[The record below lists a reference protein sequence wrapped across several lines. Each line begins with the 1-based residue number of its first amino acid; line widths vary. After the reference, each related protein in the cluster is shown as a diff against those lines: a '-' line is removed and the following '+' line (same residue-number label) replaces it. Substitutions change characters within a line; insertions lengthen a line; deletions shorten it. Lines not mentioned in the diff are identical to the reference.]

1 VSSSPEKA
9 GDPPWVDEHVSEV
22 DAPASI
28 VWPAL
33 LRTVERM
40 TAGTAAPR
48 YARAVGCA
56 DTESGGPR
64 PLEVG
69 STVPGFHVAELIPE
83 RLLLLRGSHHFSNY
97 ALSFRLEPLGG
108 RRTRLLAETRA
119 EFPGLE
125 GGVYRAL
132 VIGTRMHVL
141 VTRRVLRT
149 VARRAEAAPSAGSS
163 SSSDGGASPPAG
175 RV

>member
-9 GDPPWVDEHVSEV
+9 GDLPWVDEHATEV
-22 DAPASI
+22 DAPAGV

-33 LRTVERM
+33 LRSVERM
-40 TAGTAAPR
+40 TAGGAAPR

-56 DTESGGPR
+56 DTEPGGPR

-69 STVPGFHVAELIPE
+69 STVPGFHVAELIRE
-83 RLLLLRGSHHFSNY
+83 RLLVLQGSHHFSDY

-119 EFPGLE
+119 EFPGFK

-141 VTRRVLRT
+141 VTRRALRD
-149 VARRAEAAPSAGSS
+149 VVRRVESAPAARAG
-163 SSSDGGASPPAG
+163 
-175 RV
+175 

>member
-1 VSSSPEKA
+1 MSSSPEKA
-9 GDPPWVDEHVSEV
+9 GDLPWVDEHATEV
-22 DAPASI
+22 DAPASV

-40 TAGTAAPR
+40 AAGGAAPR
-48 YARAVGCA
+48 YARAVGCS

-69 STVPGFHVAELIPE
+69 STVPGFHVAEMIPE
-83 RLLLLRGSHHFSNY
+83 RLLILRGSHHFSDY
-97 ALSFRLEPLGG
+97 ALSFSLEPLGG

-119 EFPGLE
+119 EFPGFK

-141 VTRRVLRT
+141 VTRRVLRA
-149 VARRAEAAPSAGSS
+149 VARRVDSAP
-163 SSSDGGASPPAG
+163 ASRPG
-175 RV
+175 

>member
-1 VSSSPEKA
+1 MASSTEKA
-9 GDPPWVDEHVSEV
+9 AELPWIDEHGQEV
-22 DAPASI
+22 DAPASV

-40 TAGTAAPR
+40 TAGGAAPR
-48 YARAVGCA
+48 YARVVGSV

-83 RLLLLRGSHHFSNY
+83 RLLVLAGSHHFSNY
-97 ALSFRLEPLGG
+97 ALSFSLEPLGG
-108 RRTRLLAETRA
+108 RRTRLVAETRA
-119 EFPGLE
+119 EFPGLK

-141 VTRRVLRT
+141 ITRRALHG
-149 VARRAEAAPSAGSS
+149 VARRVESARSAAA
-163 SSSDGGASPPAG
+163 A
-175 RV
+175 V

>member
-1 VSSSPEKA
+1 MTAPEGPVA
-9 GDPPWVDEHVSEV
+9 ASDLPWVDEHATEV
-22 DAPASI
+22 DGPAGV

-33 LRTVERM
+33 LRSVERM
-40 TAGTAAPR
+40 TAGGAAPR

-83 RLLLLRGSHHFSNY
+83 RLLVLQGSHHFSSY
-97 ALSFRLEPLGG
+97 ALSFRLEPMGG

-119 EFPGLE
+119 DFPGFE

-141 VTRRVLRT
+141 VTRRVLRN
-149 VARRAEAAPSAGSS
+149 VARRVESAPASRAG
-163 SSSDGGASPPAG
+163 
-175 RV
+175 